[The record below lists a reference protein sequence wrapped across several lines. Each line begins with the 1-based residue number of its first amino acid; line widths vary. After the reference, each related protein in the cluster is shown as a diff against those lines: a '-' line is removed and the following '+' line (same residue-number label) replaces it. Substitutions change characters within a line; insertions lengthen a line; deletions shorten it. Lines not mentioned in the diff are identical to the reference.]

1 MGTFGGGEVKK
12 KWGGLVPVVQV
23 SLREIG
29 NAQKKTNQRSTST
42 PTSKATGQSYFVT
55 RRARKSQ
62 VTEWSRDP
70 AAAYV

>member
-1 MGTFGGGEVKK
+1 METGHGDFWGGEVKK

-42 PTSKATGQSYFVT
+42 PTFQGDWSELFCNQA
-55 RRARKSQ
+55 SQ
-62 VTEWSRDP
+62 EELSDGVVP
-70 AAAYV
+70 